1 MFWKGTRPA
10 WLADELSLLAYLT
23 STHPGHPA
31 DLLEATALV
40 TSWLLV
46 AGAVFGLCA
55 VVIDAVIRL

>member
-1 MFWKGTRPA
+1 MMWKGTRPA

-23 STHPGHPA
+23 STHPGHP

-46 AGAVFGLCA
+46 AGAVFGLFA
-55 VVIDAVIRL
+55 VLIDAVIRL